1 MRRTFLSQRLL
12 MTKKLAVFV
21 EGLTEQEF
29 TIRLLSELAGNQII
43 KFEILR
49 QNKGHLSF
57 VEFRTNLSQEP
68 AIHVLVAN
76 CCHDKQVKSQ
86 INYHYKKLITDGYD
100 LIIGLRDV
108 HPFKPSD
115 IPKLEENLLK
125 GLTKGNI
132 PIHMHLAIM
141 EIEAWFLEEI
151 SHFPSIDK
159 KITITEI
166 IANGFDFK
174 KIRAHDLQQPSVT
187 LDNIYKAVGKRYNK
201 TRKNIQR
208 TVKVLS
214 YEELYIN
221 TRLKALSLDK
231 FINSLKMGIF
241 PKKE

>member
-29 TIRLLSELAGNQII
+29 TIRLLSELAGNQVI

-108 HPFKPSD
+108 HPFKPLD

-125 GLTKGNI
+125 PEYYYEVGYQNHLNSPKHFKYLKDLCRSVGLTQQKVVTPSYFNI
-132 PIHMHLAIM
+132 C
-141 EIEAWFLEEI
+141 
-151 SHFPSIDK
+151 
-159 KITITEI
+159 
-166 IANGFDFK
+166 FDFLV
-174 KIRAHDLQQPSVT
+174 IR
-187 LDNIYKAVGKRYNK
+187 
-201 TRKNIQR
+201 
-208 TVKVLS
+208 
-214 YEELYIN
+214 
-221 TRLKALSLDK
+221 K
-231 FINSLKMGIF
+231 FM
-241 PKKE
+241 